1 MLPDGLYGR
10 RIGMFQKIWIL
21 GSIVLATGCS
31 QRSPWV
37 VVPSPVVATEALRQA
52 SSVPADAKVA
62 ADVKVA
68 ADATAVAHLGGL
80 LFPVP
85 GVDST
90 RLDDSFDAPRDG
102 GVRKHNAIDIMAK
115 RGAPVLSV
123 QDGRILRL
131 SNNAKGGIS
140 IYATDLEEQFVY
152 YYAHLDRY
160 HSSIYSGRPLLRGDT
175 LGYVG
180 TTGNAPA
187 EVPHLHL
194 QVMHMPADRKFWNGP
209 AVNPYPLLRATAS
222 LQAAK

>member
-1 MLPDGLYGR
+1 
-10 RIGMFQKIWIL
+10 MFQKIWIL
-21 GSIVLATGCS
+21 GMIVLATGCS
-31 QRSPWV
+31 QRAPWRI
-37 VVPSPVVATEALRQA
+37 VPSPVAVSEAPRQQ
-52 SSVPADAKVA
+52 ADAVPPA
-62 ADVKVA
+62 VTAA
-68 ADATAVAHLGGL
+68 ADATAVAHLAGM

-115 RGAPVLSV
+115 RGTPVLSV

-131 SNNAKGGIS
+131 SRSAKGGIT
-140 IYATDLEEQFVY
+140 IYATDLDEQFVY

-160 HSSIYSGRPLLRGDT
+160 HSSVYAGRPLLRGDT

-180 TTGNAPA
+180 TTGNSPA
-187 EVPHLHL
+187 DAPHLHF

-209 AVNPYPLLRATAS
+209 AINPYPLLRATAS
-222 LQAAK
+222 LPAGK